1 MKKQEESDKGLI
13 ASIKE
18 YANIRKEL
26 ATLTFVEKT
35 STAAAGAAAG
45 GILAILGLLVLLFG
59 SLTLGLYL
67 SEIIGNTWSGFLI
80 ITGIYLIIIIIVYFS
95 QENMIKKPVETGM
108 IKKMFKDINAGT
120 YEKQN

>member
-18 YANIRKEL
+18 YANIRKKL